1 LVAGWLTLLAVLA
14 KVVQRHWP
22 AQPEWSRKLVHIGSG
37 PVVLIAW
44 WCGIDR
50 LVALPVAGLVTVMA
64 ALNHRLRLLPGIEDI
79 DRHSY
84 GTIAYG
90 ASITLLFGLLW
101 PERAQAMA
109 AGVLAMAFGDGLAGL
124 VGPLVSSPRWRVFGQ
139 TRSLAGTAV
148 MGISTAAVLFA
159 LAALQPVTA
168 PPALALLAIAA
179 VATTLEQ
186 WATAGVDNLSVP
198 LSVAGLWVWLA
209 PAAP

>member
-1 LVAGWLTLLAVLA
+1 MAGWLTLLAVLA

-50 LVALPVAGLVTVMA
+50 LVALPVAGLVTVLA

-139 TRSLAGTAV
+139 TRSLAGTAA
-148 MGISTAAVLFA
+148 MGVSTAAVLFA
-159 LAALQPVTA
+159 LAALQPHTA

-186 WATAGVDNLSVP
+186 WATAGVDNLTVP